1 MLSAVR
7 LYLVVTPQ
15 RCRLDVETV
24 VKEALSGGVD
34 LVQLRDKEAPDSDFA
49 ELARRLVPIC
59 REFGVPLILNDRA
72 ALVEETGADGVHVGK
87 NDMTPEEVRERL
99 GEKVLLGVSTHD
111 RAEVAAAA
119 ARGADYLGLGPM
131 FPTRTKSLSRAPRG
145 VELIRET
152 AGATDLPVFPIGGI
166 TAATLPHLVAAG
178 ATRAAVS
185 SAICASPDPHR
196 AARELL
202 GHLTITPQGSR

>member
-49 ELARRLVPIC
+49 ELARRLVLIC
-59 REFGVPLILNDRA
+59 RESGVPLILNDRA
-72 ALVEETGADGVHVGK
+72 ALVAETGADGVHLGED
-87 NDMTPEEVRERL
+87 DMTPEEVRERF

-145 VELIRET
+145 AELIRET